1 MSLHC
6 TIYVVITIAALL
18 VRAIG
23 LEFYMC
29 YVTDFVDVAVR
40 EKEFTR
46 KSETSDAVH
55 PEGEKMSREMEQ
67 LSKMTDSGTA
77 AVILKDLKKKKVE
90 SPTLDPRNASRTP
103 SASVEPLQKP
113 RYETPYFACKYCW

>member
-1 MSLHC
+1 M
-6 TIYVVITIAALL
+6 
-18 VRAIG
+18 RAID
-23 LEFYMC
+23 LEFYLFYATNFC
-29 YVTDFVDVAVR
+29 DAAVR

-46 KSETSDAVH
+46 KSENSDAVH

-67 LSKMTDSGTA
+67 LSMMTDSGAA
-77 AVILKDLKKKKVE
+77 AVILKDLKKKVE

-113 RYETPYFACKYCW
+113 RYETPYFACKHR